1 MSESV
6 QRMKNE
12 EVKNAEVQSEFLNVL
27 KPQREKYPGLQEN
40 ILSYHSLWNK
50 IPRENYTTSL
60 PHSVEYLALRFWT
73 KSNSNGAILCFIK
86 RTALR

>member
-27 KPQREKYPGLQEN
+27 KPHHHREKNVLDSRKTY
-40 ILSYHSLWNK
+40 
-50 IPRENYTTSL
+50 
-60 PHSVEYLALRFWT
+60 YLT
-73 KSNSNGAILCFIK
+73 ILCGIRLPEK
-86 RTALR
+86 TAPPVSLIV